1 MRFATPSLAILSS
14 RNEKEAKLK
23 KFIAE
28 ALAECAGAGELPACV
43 TLVARSFDSPVA
55 CALNTVIS
63 ALAKDSPSL
72 RVIVMDDSG
81 ANSFSETPAG
91 EFRVFRDARF
101 GDAHEQLIVS
111 TQAVWTGDCMR
122 RDPAKRDA
130 FEIYSTGD
138 ANRHDN
144 ATASFDK
151 LWDTA
156 APVRRAEMPVVAT
169 ALIAAEQTNAEAAS
183 GQDTHR

>member
-14 RNEKEAKLK
+14 RTEKEAKLK

-28 ALAECAGAGELPACV
+28 SLAECAGAGDLPACV

-55 CALNTVIS
+55 CALNTVVS
-63 ALAKDSPSL
+63 ALAKDSPRL
-72 RVIVMDDSG
+72 RIVVMDDSG
-81 ANSFSETPAG
+81 ANSFSEIPAA
-91 EFRVFRDARF
+91 EFRVLRDARF
-101 GDAHEQLIVS
+101 GDAHEQLVV
-111 TQAVWTGDCMR
+111 TAQAVWTGDCMR
-122 RDPAKRDA
+122 REPAKRDA

-138 ANRHDN
+138 KARHDN

-151 LWDTA
+151 LWIVA
-156 APVRRAEMPVVAT
+156 APVRRLELPTVAT
-169 ALIAAEQTNAEAAS
+169 AVIAAEHVNAETAS